1 MLENAVTVDRPIYQ
15 DIRRLTDAQ
24 LSIMCQS
31 HQIFPGPI
39 TFRNRRVAERQLHIA
54 MIEERAKQRA
64 YQQFA
69 LECNRQTSGNFQQVP
84 PPQQHY
90 GLMQA
95 LPQITNQNAIPRTYW
110 PSPGTSNVRSAPRSF
125 LNRANRPDP
134 ILEPSRYITWQQQNR
149 LMNKS
154 KSDRGT
160 NILGFNMPFS
170 LEAAMDFSSRLS
182 NTIRRFRG
190 GGEEEEE
197 SASPKQEGKYND
209 ADVSEDYQEDYDQQ
223 SLEDSDEETSK
234 SYQESLLERDTLSES
249 SEDEVQQMKGKKKK
263 EARSQDAYVYPFP
276 YDFRELRRLVD
287 GADAESHNELCD
299 YKSFI
304 SLSTVYHEFA
314 SQVPMA
320 RTAPS
325 VDSKPRFRWWWQR
338 RAEAGD
344 ERIPEAERTTEQ
356 DLMQEC
362 ELKTIN
368 YLSEAPAQLD
378 DGMLELM
385 GRVELRDDSDE
396 EVVVENNRSGR
407 RLRSYGGFFRH
418 IFHLLCCDR
427 HGKLDAEK
435 LRCSFFCCCMAV
447 GVYVGIKMLR

>member
-15 DIRRLTDAQ
+15 DIQRLTDAQ
-24 LSIMCQS
+24 LSVMCQS
-31 HQIFPGPI
+31 HRIFPGPI
-39 TFRNRRVAERQLHIA
+39 TFRNRRLVERQLHIA

-69 LECNRQTSGNFQQVP
+69 RECNRQTPGNFQQVP

-95 LPQITNQNAIPRTYW
+95 LPQNPNQNVIPRTYW
-110 PSPGTSNVRSAPRSF
+110 PSPGSSNVRSPPRSF

-134 ILEPSRYITWQQQNR
+134 ILEPSRYITWRQQNR
-149 LMNKS
+149 LMDKS
-154 KSDRGT
+154 KSNRGT

-170 LEAAMDFSSRLS
+170 LEAAMDFSSRIS
-182 NTIRRFRG
+182 STIRRFRG

-197 SASPKQEGKYND
+197 AVISARSEQEGKYND
-209 ADVSEDYQEDYDQQ
+209 DDH

-234 SYQESLLERDTLSES
+234 SYQESYLERDTLSES
-249 SEDEVQQMKGKKKK
+249 SEDENQQKKVKK
-263 EARSQDAYVYPFP
+263 EKDARSQDAYVYPFP

-287 GADAESHNELCD
+287 AADAESQNELCD

-304 SLSTVYHEFA
+304 SLSSVYHEFA

-344 ERIPEAERTTEQ
+344 ERIPEAEQTTEQ
-356 DLMQEC
+356 DLLQEC

-368 YLSEAPAQLD
+368 YLSEAPARVD

-385 GRVELRDDSDE
+385 GRVELRDDSDGE
-396 EVVVENNRSGR
+396 EVTVENNRGGR

-427 HGKLDAEK
+427 QGKLDAEK

-447 GVYVGIKMLR
+447 GVYVGFKMLR